1 MAKYNLRFLAAL
13 GLALTLSMP
22 SLASSGGSMRVRI
35 IVESACKFTNANTI
49 NMDFGDLNQ
58 GNQSITAMTQ
68 INCINGTAFKLQLND
83 GLYAVGSQRR
93 MKHATQVAWLPYGLS
108 VNPSAG
114 TGNGQNINVTLTAT
128 VQESDYQ
135 NQIVGRY
142 NDVVILTITP

>member
-13 GLALTLSMP
+13 SMALVLSTP
-22 SLASSGGSMRVRI
+22 SFASSGGIMRIRI
-35 IVESACKFTNANTI
+35 FVESACKFNNANVI
-49 NMDFGDLNQ
+49 NMDFGDLAH
-58 GNQSITAMTQ
+58 GNKSINASTQ
-68 INCINGTAFKLQLND
+68 INCVSGTAFKLQLNN
-83 GLYAVGSQRR
+83 GLYAAGTQRR
-93 MKHATQVAWLPYGLS
+93 MKHATQAAWLPYGLS
-108 VNPSAG
+108 VSPSAG